1 MTWQTIN
8 LNNLSKGRKVLAA
21 CFLPNSGWFKE
32 KLIGYLVF
40 DRGCVYCKES
50 LDPFA
55 KTIGS
60 CTHYID
66 IEAEIPD
73 VDSSTDYSSGI
84 VAALCGRSAFPVP
97 PGKIL
102 IAAIEE
108 IGVCTSKFA
117 ERLGVHPR
125 TVGEFILG
133 DQVISAEMGDRIGEV
148 LGMGDRQWAELQQK
162 IINAQCEMEYTGI
175 SFFKEIK

>member
-1 MTWQTIN
+1 MIWQKIDTRN
-8 LNNLSKGRKVLAA
+8 LPKGRKVLAA
-21 CFLPNSGWFKE
+21 CFLSESGWFKE

-73 VDSSTDYSSGI
+73 IDSSTNYPSGI
-84 VAALCGRSAFPVP
+84 IDALFGRSAFPVP

-108 IGVCTSKFA
+108 IGLCPSKFA
-117 ERLGVHPR
+117 EMLGIHPR

-133 DQVISAEMGDRIGEV
+133 DRVISAEMGDLIGEA
-148 LGMGDRQWAELQQK
+148 LGMSDRQWAELQQK
-162 IINAQCEMEYTGI
+162 IVNARCELERTGI
-175 SFFKEIK
+175 NYFKEIK